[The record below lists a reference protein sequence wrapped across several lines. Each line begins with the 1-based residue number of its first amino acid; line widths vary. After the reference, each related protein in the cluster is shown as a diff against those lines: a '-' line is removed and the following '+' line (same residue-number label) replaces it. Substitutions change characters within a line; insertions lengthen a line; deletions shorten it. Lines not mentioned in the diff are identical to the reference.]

1 MTSESERPAF
11 THRPA
16 RHGLIGP
23 FSGRQ
28 LLAGAIAVLVIA
40 IVGVVVT
47 TPLGNTANQPDLID
61 PLATPFII
69 GEAPAEGLQA
79 GQQAP
84 EMTIDLGDGS
94 TYQLKDLDGNPVR
107 LADLRGKV
115 VWLNFFASW
124 CPPCQQETPILRTLS
139 DTYRDRGLEVVG
151 ISVQETTASDVKAY
165 ADRYRLRYP
174 IGFDGSGNVLRE
186 YRVFALPTQFF
197 LDTDGVIQQVV
208 SGPVDEQG
216 ARALIESLLPDSPAP
231 SGSPS
236 PVAS

>member
-28 LLAGAIAVLVIA
+28 LLAGAIAVLMIA

-115 VWLNFFASW
+115 VFLNFWATW
-124 CPPCQQETPILRTLS
+124 CEPCREEMPSMERLHRA
-139 DTYRDRGLEVVG
+139 YKDRGLVVLA
-151 ISVQETTASDVKAY
+151 ISLDAQGASVVNPFVKKFAITF
-165 ADRYRLRYP
+165 P
-174 IGFDGSGNVLRE
+174 IGLDPKMAVRETYGVWAVPSTFLIDKQGKRVL
-186 YRVFALPTQFF
+186 FAN
-197 LDTDGVIQQVV
+197 
-208 SGPVDEQG
+208 G
-216 ARALIESLLPDSPAP
+216 AREWDGKAAHAVIESLLK
-231 SGSPS
+231 
-236 PVAS
+236 

>member
-1 MTSESERPAF
+1 MTSESQRPAF

-47 TPLGNTANQPDLID
+47 TPLGNTANQPDLVD

-94 TYQLKDLDGNPVR
+94 TYQLKDLVGNPVR

-197 LDTDGVIQQVV
+197 LDTNGVIQQVV
-208 SGPVDEQG
+208 SGPVDEGG
-216 ARALIESLLPDSPAP
+216 ARALIESMLPGGPAP
-231 SGSPS
+231 SGPPS
-236 PVAS
+236 PTAS